1 MTSPSPAVPR
11 PDHPLRVAV
20 VGAGVIGA
28 HHCRVIAT
36 TDGIELGAVVDV
48 DLERAGALAA
58 EHDAPAVGSL
68 AEALAPEHAID
79 IVAVCTPSGLHAV
92 LAIEAMEAG
101 RHVLIE
107 KPIDVVDERAAR
119 IDEARRAAGVQAAVI
134 SQHRFDAATEQVA
147 AAIAAGRLGRVT
159 SAVAS
164 VPWWRSQ
171 EYYDS
176 GQWRGTL
183 ALDGGG
189 ALMNQG
195 VHTVDLLCAFLG
207 RPVEVFGYT
216 ALLAHE
222 GIEVEDTAAGVI
234 RFDGGALGLIHAT
247 TASFPGSGVR
257 LQVHGDQGGAT
268 IESDRLI
275 ALTCRDADDAGADAG
290 ASDGTGGT
298 RGTGGAAEA
307 AAPAPDFAH
316 AHRLQ
321 YEDLVR
327 AIRTGGAVRVGT
339 REARTALAVINGL
352 YESARTGAPVAIP
365 EF

>member
-1 MTSPSPAVPR
+1 MITPSPAAPI
-11 PDHPLRVAV
+11 PDRPLRVAV

-28 HHCRVIAT
+28 HHCAVIAR
-36 TDGIELGAVVDV
+36 TDGVELGAVVDL
-48 DLERAGALAA
+48 DLERAAAIAA
-58 EHDAPAVGSL
+58 EHAVPAVASL
-68 AEALAPEHAID
+68 AEALEARHGID

-92 LAIEAMEAG
+92 LAIEAMQAG

-134 SQHRFDAATEQVA
+134 SQHRFDAATEQVL
-147 AAIAAGRLGRVT
+147 AAIEEGRLGRVT

-164 VPWWRSQ
+164 VPWWRPQ

-176 GQWRGTL
+176 GQWRGTV

-222 GIEVEDTAAGVI
+222 GIEVEDTAAGVV
-234 RFDGGALGLIHAT
+234 RFASGALGLIHAT
-247 TASFPGSGVR
+247 TASFPGGGVR
-257 LQVHGDQGGAT
+257 IQVHGDRGGAT
-268 IESDRLI
+268 IDADRLV
-275 ALTCRDADDAGADAG
+275 ALTGADVPPVDDSPG
-290 ASDGTGGT
+290 PGF
-298 RGTGGAAEA
+298 EE
-307 AAPAPDFAH
+307 
-316 AHRLQ
+316 AHRRQ
-321 YEDLVR
+321 YEDLVH
-327 AIRTGGAVRVGT
+327 AIRTGGRVRVGT
-339 REARTALAVINGL
+339 REARTALAVVNGL
-352 YESARTGAPVAIP
+352 YASARTGAPVAIP